1 MNKAA
6 LIFFAALVGLSAPA
20 ETIKGIRIVNQAGE
34 SYDMSSV
41 SAFTSFKV
49 GEQVSDRDTILSS
62 IAVDV
67 NRMRESGRYS
77 YVNARMDVDPDGV
90 VLV

>member
-1 MNKAA
+1 MKRTVLILLIAFSGIAA
-6 LIFFAALVGLSAPA
+6 SA
-20 ETIKGIRIVNQAGE
+20 ETIKNIRIVNQAGE

-49 GEQVSDRDTILSS
+49 GEQVTDREIILSS

-77 YVNARMDVDPDGV
+77 YVNARMDVEADGV
-90 VLV
+90 TL